1 MNTRG
6 IPNPEFFKL
15 KSINS
20 DRTPTYEYWTFIHI
34 YNPKTISVV
43 INTPNTLPKGHK
55 AFIKKLKDYVVIKP
69 YVVEEQ
75 FLKEYENM
83 INRRQSGLTMSK
95 RGTQNYKMDE

>member
-6 IPNPEFFKL
+6 IPNADFYRL

-20 DRTPTYEYWTFIHI
+20 DKTPTYEYWTFIHK
-34 YNPKTISVV
+34 YNPKTISIV
-43 INTPNTLPKGHK
+43 INTPRTLPKGDK
-55 AFIKKLKDYVVIKP
+55 IFINKLKEYVVIKP

-83 INRRQSGLTMSK
+83 INRRQSGLTVSK
-95 RGTQNYKMDE
+95 RGTQNYKIDE